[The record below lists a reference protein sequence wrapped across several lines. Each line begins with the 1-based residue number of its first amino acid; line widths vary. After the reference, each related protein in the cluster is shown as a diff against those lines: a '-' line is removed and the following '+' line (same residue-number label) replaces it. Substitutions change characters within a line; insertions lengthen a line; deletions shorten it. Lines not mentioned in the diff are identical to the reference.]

1 MRTSSRIRLKYKRR
15 NFKGNS
21 KNTDKSFRE
30 KIQVFIKLVL
40 IIKNILIHC
49 INKKSDNKKSD
60 SKKSDNKKS
69 K

>member
-15 NFKGNS
+15 NRSGGKSNS
-21 KNTDKSFRE
+21 KSFRE

-40 IIKNILIHC
+40 IIKNILKIHC
-49 INKKSDNKKSD
+49 ISKKSDNKKSDNKKSD
-60 SKKSDNKKS
+60 NKKS